1 MKKVLLCMLMAGLMT
16 PVVAQEKRFLDVGG
30 WKSAGISKSYD
41 RQSQNAVYPM
51 TTLHDDGF
59 IGCTW
64 TTDDNPEFS
73 GSVIPNRGVAYSY
86 STDGGFTW
94 SWNPDDEEKQENRIG
109 GIPLYNPSYAQWGK
123 SGEAVLAKSADTYEH
138 NGVPIVNGL
147 VLLTREN
154 RGEGEWNIIS
164 VPYPEGTSP
173 DAGYVMA
180 CARMT
185 TSGPNH
191 EYLHIMS
198 PMALPE
204 SQQYKGYYNPVLYYR
219 TQDGGLTWDIES
231 ALVPEMVGQEW
242 DAHSKYRDG
251 ITFANQGNTVAC
263 AFIDFGSDG
272 YVLRSRDN
280 GETWESIRF
289 FDTPVGPYIDPS
301 EYADA
306 AYIPAQ
312 GCIALDLYGKI
323 HVAFSVVMA
332 ANSEEEGLVAFFS
345 GFTSTF
351 LSYWNEDMAPIDG
364 EANYSKDV
372 IEPIVL
378 DYFDW
383 ERSDEEKLYVIS
395 TVPQLPII
403 GYFIPMRDDHYFY
416 IDHETFLSPM
426 CYGIGDAFSF
436 PQMAFDLDNQ
446 LHLTYL
452 GLLNGHS
459 DYHHPFYTST
469 ADGGMTWRQTEHLVN
484 NVNIIDNEFAYLT
497 LAGIDGNRMHL
508 MAQVDMFP
516 GTYITSGTSPVCK
529 HDPTD
534 NYFYHFYVECWDPFA
549 IETIESN
556 PLALRVIPNPASGQA
571 TVTFDGKGNITLY
584 NMIGQT
590 VYHAENIEK
599 EKIIPLNNM
608 AAGVYFVTV
617 RTGNAMATQK
627 LVVK

>member
-1 MKKVLLCMLMAGLMT
+1 MLMAGLMT
-16 PVVAQEKRFLDVGG
+16 SAVAQEQRFLDVDG

-73 GSVIPNRGVAYSY
+73 GSVIPNRGIAYSC
-86 STDGGFTW
+86 SMDGGFTW

-123 SGEAVLAKSADTYEH
+123 SGEAVLARSADTYEH
-138 NGVPIVNGL
+138 NGVPILNGL

-180 CARMT
+180 YARMT

-191 EYLHIMS
+191 QYLHIMS
-198 PMALPE
+198 PMVLPE
-204 SQQYKGYYNPVLYYR
+204 NQQYEGYYNPVFYYR
-219 TQDGGLTWDIES
+219 TQDGGLTWDVEGE
-231 ALVPEMVGQEW
+231 LVPEMATGQPW

-251 ITFANQGNTVAC
+251 ITFAHQGNTVAC

-280 GETWESIRF
+280 GDTWESIRF
-289 FDTPVGPYIDPS
+289 FDAPVGPYIDPS

-312 GCIALDLYGKI
+312 GCIALDLDGKI

-332 ANSEEEGLVAFFS
+332 ANSEEEGSVAFFP

-351 LSYWNEDMAPIDG
+351 LSYWNEDMAPLDG
-364 EANYSKDV
+364 KTNYSKDA
-372 IEPIVL
+372 IEPMLL

-383 ERSDEEKLYVIS
+383 NLSDEEKLYVIS

-403 GYFIPMRDDHYFY
+403 GYFMPMRDDHYFY
-416 IDHETFLSPM
+416 IDHETFLFPM

-436 PQMAFDLDNQ
+436 PQMAFDLNDV

-452 GLLNGHS
+452 GLLNGHN

-469 ADGGMTWRQTEHLVN
+469 ADGGTTWRQTEYLVN
-484 NVNIIDNEFAYLT
+484 YVALVDQEFAYLT
-497 LAGIDGNRMHL
+497 LAGIDYYNRMHL
-508 MAQVDMFP
+508 MAQVDRVP
-516 GTYITSGTSPVCK
+516 GTYITSGTSPVCQ

-534 NYFYHFYVECWDPFA
+534 NYFYHFYIDDWHPG
-549 IETIESN
+549 IENIESN

-584 NMIGQT
+584 NMLGQT

-599 EKIIPLNNM
+599 EKIIPFNNM

-617 RTGNAMATQK
+617 RTENAIATQK
-627 LVVK
+627 LVVR

>member
-1 MKKVLLCMLMAGLMT
+1 MLMAGLMT
-16 PVVAQEKRFLDVGG
+16 SAVAQKQCFLDVDG
-30 WKSAGISKSYD
+30 WESAGISKSYD

-51 TTLHDDGF
+51 TKLHNDGF

-73 GSVIPNRGVAYSY
+73 GSVVPNRGVAYSC
-86 STDGGFTW
+86 STDGGVTW
-94 SWNPDDEEKQENRIG
+94 SWNPNDEEKQENRIG
-109 GIPLYNPSYAQWGK
+109 GIPVYWPSYAQWGK
-123 SGEAVLAKSADTYEH
+123 SGEAVLARSADTYEH
-138 NGVPIVNGL
+138 NDVPIVNGL

-173 DAGYVMA
+173 DADYVMA
-180 CARMT
+180 WARMT

-191 EYLHIMS
+191 EYIHIMS
-198 PMALPE
+198 PMILPE
-204 SQQYKGYYNPVLYYR
+204 GQQYEGYYNPVLYYR
-219 TQDGGLTWDIES
+219 TQDGGLTWDVEG
-231 ALVPEMVGQEW
+231 ALVPEMAGQEW
-242 DAHSKYRDG
+242 DTHSKYRDG
-251 ITFANQGNTVAC
+251 ITFADQYNTVAC

-272 YVLRSRDN
+272 YVLRSHDN
-280 GETWESIRF
+280 GDTWESIRF
-289 FDTPVGPYIDPS
+289 FDTPVGPYMDPS

-312 GCIALDLYGKI
+312 GCIALDRDGKI

-332 ANSEEEGLVAFFS
+332 ANSEEEGLVGFFS

-351 LSYWNEDMAPIDG
+351 LSYWNEDMPMLEG
-364 EANYSKDV
+364 EVDFSKDMM
-372 IEPIVL
+372 EPMLL

-383 ERSDEEKLYVIS
+383 ELSDEEKLYVIS
-395 TVPQLPII
+395 SVPQWPII
-403 GYFIPMRDDHYFY
+403 GYFTPMSDDHYIY
-416 IDHETFLSPM
+416 INQKTFSWSM
-426 CYGIGDAFSF
+426 CYCIGDAFSF
-436 PQMAFDLDNQ
+436 PQMAFDPNNV

-452 GLLNGHS
+452 GSLNRR
-459 DYHHPFYTST
+459 DDDIVWYHHPFYTST
-469 ADGGMTWRQTEHLVN
+469 ADEGMTWRQTGHLVN
-484 NVNIIDNEFAYLT
+484 YVVLVDHEFAYLT
-497 LAGIDGNRMHL
+497 LAGIDYYNRMYL

-516 GTYITSGTSPVCK
+516 GTYITSGTSPVCQ
-529 HDPTD
+529 HSPTD
-534 NYFYHFYVECWDPFA
+534 NDFYHFHVECWDPFS
-549 IETIESN
+549 IENIENN

-617 RTGNAMATQK
+617 RTENATATQK
-627 LVVK
+627 LVVR